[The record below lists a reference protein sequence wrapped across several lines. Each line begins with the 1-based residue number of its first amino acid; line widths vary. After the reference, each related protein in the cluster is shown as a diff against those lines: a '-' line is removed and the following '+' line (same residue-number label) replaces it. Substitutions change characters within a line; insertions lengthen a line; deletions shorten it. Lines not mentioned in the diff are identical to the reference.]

1 MNNLKNKVQLIGR
14 LGQNPEIKYLEGG
27 KKLAVFSIA
36 TNDPYKNKK
45 GETVDQ
51 TTWHKVVAW
60 GNTASILEK
69 YVTKG
74 QQILVNG
81 KLQNK
86 TYDDKN
92 GVTHY
97 VTEIMANEIQ
107 MFGRA

>member
-1 MNNLKNKVQLIGR
+1 MINLKNKVQLIGR
-14 LGQNPEIKYLEGG
+14 LGQNPEIKYFEGG

-36 TNDPYKNKK
+36 TNEPYRNKK

-51 TTWHKVVAW
+51 TTWHKVTAW
-60 GNTASILEK
+60 GNTANILEK

-81 KLQNK
+81 KLQNR
-86 TYDDKN
+86 TYNDKN

-107 MFGRA
+107 MFGRP